1 MVMEFKIRWE
11 ARKALIFGAAI
22 LVLTLVCYGV
32 AFYTT
37 GYGGV
42 RITVNQV
49 EEMAVRYFRSVFGRM
64 DFLDAL
70 QASGLKVFLRA
81 LAVVIRRYVLA
92 LGLLE
97 LFIGLYLKIQ
107 IVAQDNLNACSRGIG
122 PNWETTRCPHCG
134 KRFAGRP
141 AFCPN
146 CTMAIA
152 VPGPAAYAVT
162 THPRLQT
169 KANPASRN
177 VVKLPPVE
185 HPAAPAQPQFTFCP
199 DCGRKNPAGAKFCA
213 GCGRQL

>member
-1 MVMEFKIRWE
+1 MVMEFKRRWE
-11 ARKALIFGAAI
+11 ARKALILGVAI
-22 LVLTLVCYGV
+22 LVLSLVCYGA
-32 AFYTT
+32 AFYTM
-37 GYGGV
+37 GYVGM

-49 EEMAVRYFRSVFGRM
+49 EGMAVHYFRSVFDRM

-81 LAVVIRRYVLA
+81 LAVVIRRYVLV

-107 IVAQDNLNACSRGIG
+107 IVAEENLNACHRGSG

-152 VPGPAAYAVT
+152 VPGPAAHAVT
-162 THPRLQT
+162 ARSRLQT
-169 KANPASRN
+169 KTPPTSGNA
-177 VVKLPPVE
+177 VKMPPVE
-185 HPAAPAQPQFTFCP
+185 RPAAPAQPEFTFCP